1 MRPSIT
7 SGTGPATRP
16 ADLLSDPGLA
26 ERFAGTLAASGV
38 SSPASPRPRDW
49 AEYLDDCAGR
59 IGRPLLHF
67 ALGLPQPTQPEPTQP
82 EPTQPE
88 PTQPQPPQAGGEP
101 DAARGTGLEAGEG
114 ADVPEQVRARYRRW
128 AARMAELSP
137 ALHIAERLL
146 AIQAVLCVVARG
158 AWDDDEHGWYLLL
171 AGMLRSLSEADLPV
185 EAETAAGSLAAVA
198 LSILR
203 ASTPRY
209 WQTRETHDY
218 LETSR
223 AVAYLLLAADED
235 RVTEYVSWLG
245 TAFGSAALPA
255 VVLDVATEVIEPEPF
270 ADAISGLAEIGR
282 EAHAH
287 GPNLLHLDGKFGNP
301 VLAALEGVGAVQD
314 MEFVGVWATSTTGP
328 WALIIWRS
336 PDMVIVDARSAVPLW
351 QHRRLTPLQRP
362 KALAG
367 GKNLSSAPLVSHGPQ
382 NRPFPEALALLHLLG
397 LSSPNPPE
405 DCAT

>member
-1 MRPSIT
+1 MRPATT

-16 ADLLSDPGLA
+16 ADLLNDPGLA
-26 ERFAGTLAASGV
+26 ERFAATLASGDA
-38 SSPASPRPRDW
+38 SPAPPRDW
-49 AEYLDDCAGR
+49 AAYLDECAGR

-67 ALGLPQPTQPEPTQP
+67 ALGLPQP
-82 EPTQPE
+82 
-88 PTQPQPPQAGGEP
+88 PQDGVEP
-101 DAARGTGLEAGEG
+101 DVGRGPRPDAGEG

-128 AARMAELSP
+128 AARMAELSQAIP
-137 ALHIAERLL
+137 IAERLL
-146 AIQAVLCVVARG
+146 AIQAVLCVVAGG
-158 AWDDDEHGWYLLL
+158 AWDDDDQGWYLLL
-171 AGMLRSLSEADLPV
+171 AGMLRALSEADLPV
-185 EAETAAGSLAAVA
+185 EAEAAAGSLAAVA

-223 AVAYLLLAADED
+223 AVAYLMLAAEED
-235 RVTEYVSWLG
+235 RVAEYVSWLG

-255 VVLDVATEVIEPEPF
+255 AVLDVAAEVIEPEPL

-287 GPNLLHLDGKFGNP
+287 GPNLLHLTGKFGNP
-301 VLAALEGVGAVQD
+301 VLAALEGVGAIQD

-336 PDMVIVDARSAVPLW
+336 PDMVIVDARSPVPLW

-367 GKNLSSAPLVSHGPQ
+367 GKNLATAPLVPHGPQ
-382 NRPFPEALALLHLLG
+382 NRPFPEAVALLHLLG
-397 LSSPNPPE
+397 LTAPNPPD
-405 DCAT
+405 DCAP